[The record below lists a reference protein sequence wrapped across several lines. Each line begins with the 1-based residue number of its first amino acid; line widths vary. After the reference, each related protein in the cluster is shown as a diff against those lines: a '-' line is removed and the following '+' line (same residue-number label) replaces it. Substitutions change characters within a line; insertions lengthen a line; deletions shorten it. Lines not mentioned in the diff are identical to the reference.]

1 MVDAPQMIGNIP
13 VGKVMQGVSQT
24 ANAALNQDPL
34 VRVGTAP
41 GRKISPEDS
50 DVVIRIPTTPPP
62 PSPKV
67 INEPWH
73 REGCIAI
80 SEALEGAQDFTAQLR
95 GNTLIGIDEEHPF
108 LAALRHTSED
118 RGWQRKNQTGS
129 STSPIQMLYKDS
141 AEKPPIKPVRHSER
155 SEESRVFQDLRPF
168 TSFRGTF
175 RGHSSAESYKIVRKL
190 RKKGKMRNL
199 KAVMEVPGMLTLN
212 EAEYLYR
219 LARTYP
225 GKGVIVEIGSWTGKS
240 TICLCLGSMAG
251 G

>member
-95 GNTLIGIDEEHPF
+95 GNTLIGIHEEHPF
-108 LAALRHTSED
+108 LGRLGMRKGFLIPVSSPGALENPVRILPADLYGTVGTERIHHDDLIAPPQAFE
-118 RGWQRKNQTGS
+118 TGPDVFLLVEADNDGRDFW
-129 STSPIQMLYKDS
+129 TSPN
-141 AEKPPIKPVRHSER
+141 H
-155 SEESRVFQDLRPF
+155 F
-168 TSFRGTF
+168 
-175 RGHSSAESYKIVRKL
+175 SSL
-190 RKKGKMRNL
+190 
-199 KAVMEVPGMLTLN
+199 
-212 EAEYLYR
+212 
-219 LARTYP
+219 
-225 GKGVIVEIGSWTGKS
+225 
-240 TICLCLGSMAG
+240 
-251 G
+251 